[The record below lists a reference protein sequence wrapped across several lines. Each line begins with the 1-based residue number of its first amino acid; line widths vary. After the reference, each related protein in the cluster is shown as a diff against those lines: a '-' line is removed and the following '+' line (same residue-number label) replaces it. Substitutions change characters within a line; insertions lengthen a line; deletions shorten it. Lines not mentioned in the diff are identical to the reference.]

1 MSWRKKDRKARVEVV
16 IFRGGQKRHLTKWEG
31 EQHLAPKRTPMLYK
45 QWSVNHSGSSQHS
58 SFEDQQRHSR
68 NEGINQMQGREDASF
83 QQEGNEKPRKPVP
96 EHSFLFSNKWLTKSN
111 HSKSKQNNLKQKK
124 KRLVEGQ
131 LNRLPARSLFE
142 RWYNGVSQANW
153 INRNPTWELR
163 FSFLMPW
170 GTLKD

>member
-1 MSWRKKDRKARVEVV
+1 MEKKDRKARVEVA
-16 IFRGGQKRHLTKWEG
+16 IFSCGQKRHLTKWEG

-45 QWSVNHSGSSQHS
+45 QWSVNHSGSLQHS
-58 SFEDQQRHSR
+58 SFEDQQRHR
-68 NEGINQMQGREDASF
+68 WNEGINQMQGREDASF
-83 QQEGNEKPRKPVP
+83 RQEGNEKPRKPVP
-96 EHSFLFSNKWLTKSN
+96 ERPFLFSNKWLTKSI
-111 HSKSKQNNLKQKK
+111 KTKQFKKKK
-124 KRLVEGQ
+124 KRLDEGQ
-131 LNRLPARSLFE
+131 FNQLPALSLFE